1 MKRELCL
8 VAYSSSEES
17 EPEEADVTLAFY
29 VYVYAAQPSSRKL
42 PTLSASLTGPQH
54 VDNPSLHEGRTRSKP
69 HVDGQYA
76 AHIYASVPLSRSSG
90 LFKLLC
96 KIIESGQTMVP
107 SLHDFWSNDSKPELH
122 ISLSRPIYL
131 RAHQREE
138 IKRAVKNVADKS
150 PPFTASFAHVSE
162 LINDERT
169 RIFLALEVGAGHHE
183 FATLTSSLTPT
194 LRAIRQ
200 QEFYSSPRFH
210 ASIGWALLGGKDSV
224 EPPNSS
230 DSTNFTTNMDQPS
243 LSSIR
248 ADSSN
253 LSTPTE
259 NEYFKVTEFP
269 PTLVSSLNEQYG
281 AALVGSVA
289 KSFDVTELCI
299 KIGKDITRW
308 RLNGA

>member
-1 MKRELCL
+1 MKREICL

-17 EPEEADVTLAFY
+17 EPEEADAP
-29 VYVYAAQPSSRKL
+29 APKKRKL
-42 PTLSASLTGPQH
+42 PTLSATLTGPQH
-54 VDNPSLHEGRTRSKP
+54 VDDPSLHQGRTRSKP

-183 FATLTSSLTPT
+183 LATLTSSLTPT
-194 LRAIRQ
+194 LQAMRQ

-210 ASIGWALLGGKDSV
+210 ASIGWALLGGKDNV

-230 DSTNFTTNMDQPS
+230 DSTNFTTNIDLDQPS

-289 KSFDVTELCI
+289 KSFDITELCI